1 MNKFLY
7 LLFVVTF
14 FFSCSENSS
23 SSTPK
28 EVTNTEEKS
37 QNIAEE
43 KVEKTGRIVCFGN
56 SLTAGYGLDPNDA
69 WPQLL
74 QNRIDS
80 LDYNYEVV
88 NAGVSG
94 ETTSGGLG
102 RIDWM
107 LKQGVDIFILE
118 LGANDGL
125 RGLDLAESKKNLTTI
140 IEKVKATYPD
150 ATIILAGMKLPP
162 NLGEEYEAT
171 FEKMFV
177 DLAKEENVKLIS
189 FFLKNVAGRPE
200 LNLED
205 GIHPNEQGQKLVA
218 NNVWEVL
225 KEEL

>member
-1 MNKFLY
+1 M
-7 LLFVVTF
+7 FVVTF
-14 FFSCSENSS
+14 FFSCSENNSS
-23 SSTPK
+23 MTSE
-28 EVTNTEEKS
+28 EVSPEKKEEKAPEDKLET
-37 QNIAEE
+37 NG
-43 KVEKTGRIVCFGN
+43 KIVCFGN
-56 SLTAGYGLDPNDA
+56 SLTAGYGLDPKDA

-102 RIDWM
+102 RVDWI

-125 RGLDLAESKKNLTTI
+125 RGIDLTESKKNLTTI
-140 IEKVKATYPD
+140 IEKVNAKYPE

-162 NLGEEYEAT
+162 NLGEVYADKFEA
-171 FEKMFV
+171 MFV
-177 DLAKEENVKLIS
+177 ELAQEQNVKLIS
-189 FFLKNVAGRPE
+189 FFLKDVAGRPD
-200 LNLED
+200 LNIED
-205 GIHPNEQGQKLVA
+205 GIHPNEQGQKIVA

-225 KEEL
+225 EEEL